1 MFFFCV
7 SSQQFSSELSGGG
20 GGGGM
25 TDVYSTIRQCG
36 GSHTTTLPFKRQVK
50 PQ

>member
-7 SSQQFSSELSGGG
+7 SSQQFSSELSGG